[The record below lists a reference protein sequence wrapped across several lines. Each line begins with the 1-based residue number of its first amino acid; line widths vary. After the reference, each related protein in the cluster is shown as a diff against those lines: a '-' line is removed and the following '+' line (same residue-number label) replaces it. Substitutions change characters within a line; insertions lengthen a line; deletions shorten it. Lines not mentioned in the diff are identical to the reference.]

1 MRERTYHVA
10 CVLTVILKLKPRPEK
25 KTQPFI
31 RQSVRITGLG
41 TPGFESSIDN
51 IRRLSQIISR
61 QVPEGTMDQFTHCFF
76 LEHSALDV
84 GTRYFTSRKDDP
96 MGPAV
101 PLDVMIDPKGILAS
115 MSDDKHFHSIDNIV
129 KYYTATED
137 STDDMIR

>member
-1 MRERTYHVA
+1 
-10 CVLTVILKLKPRPEK
+10 
-25 KTQPFI
+25 
-31 RQSVRITGLG
+31 
-41 TPGFESSIDN
+41 
-51 IRRLSQIISR
+51 
-61 QVPEGTMDQFTHCFF
+61 MDQFTHCFF

-137 STDDMIR
+137 STDDMIRWGHDDTEDFKC

>member
-1 MRERTYHVA
+1 M
-10 CVLTVILKLKPRPEK
+10 ILKLKPRPEK

-41 TPGFESSIDN
+41 TLGFESSIDN
-51 IRRLSQIISR
+51 IQGLSQIISR